1 MAATPQHPQ
10 TRHSLVAVPG
20 FSLLRAHEV
29 PEAPQV
35 WQITQQAAQRRLHL
49 LLAGSIAAGSCQGH
63 VCPAAPESELPL
75 HLLGR
80 EVLKLRQ

>member
-1 MAATPQHPQ
+1 MH
-10 TRHSLVAVPG
+10 
-20 FSLLRAHEV
+20 RAHEAREV
-29 PEAPQV
+29 LQV
-35 WQITQQAAQRRLHL
+35 SVITQQTAQLRLCL